1 MSGTK
6 GGVAVIGGVVALAIA
21 AAPAYAA
28 TDRADYD
35 AQVNP
40 VCKSSNAQIDQLI
53 TSFQQTFK
61 ALDRRANK
69 LRGKKRRK
77 VEQQQ
82 ERLYEQIPSQFLG
95 VESAELTQLKAIAPA
110 PGDESLVRDWLAS
123 RELKLSLYQQSIPIE
138 QRIEKVYEKDIGAS
152 SLKKFERKEKRQER
166 QVKRLERQLDSLYDQ
181 YEAAGKVDL
190 ELGTQLGAT
199 YCVTQATGSVVVL
212 IGSSSGSV
220 K

>member
-1 MSGTK
+1 MRR
-6 GGVAVIGGVVALAIA
+6 GGIAIVGGCLVALGLV
-21 AAPAYAA
+21 AAPALAT
-28 TDRADYD
+28 TDRLDYADQ
-35 AQVNP
+35 ANP
-40 VCKSSNAQIDQLI
+40 ICKSSNTQVEQLI

-69 LRGKKRRK
+69 LHGKKRRR

-82 ERLYEQIPSQFLG
+82 ERLYEQIPFQFLG
-95 VESAELTQLKAIAPA
+95 LESAELTQLKAIAPA
-110 PGDESLVRDWLAS
+110 PGDDSLVRDWLGS
-123 RELKLSLYQQSIPIE
+123 RELKLSLYQQTIPIE
-138 QRIEKVYEKDIGAS
+138 QRIEKVYETDIGAS
-152 SLKKFERKEKRQER
+152 SLKKFERKLKRQQR

-199 YCVTQATGSVVVL
+199 YCVTQATGSIVAV

>member
-1 MSGTK
+1 MSAAK
-6 GGVAVIGGVVALAIA
+6 GGVAIIGGIVALAIA
-21 AAPAYAA
+21 AAPAYAT

-40 VCKSSNAQIDQLI
+40 ICKSSNAQLEQLI

-69 LRGKKRRK
+69 LRGKKQRK
-77 VEQQQ
+77 LERQQ
-82 ERLYEQIPSQFLG
+82 ERLYEQIPFQFLG
-95 VESAELTQLKAIAPA
+95 LESAELAQLKSVLPA

-138 QRIEKVYEKDIGAS
+138 QRIETVYEKPIDAN
-152 SLKKFERKEKRQER
+152 SLKKFERKLKRQDR

-181 YEAAGKVDL
+181 SEAAGKVDL

-199 YCVTQATGSVVVL
+199 YCVTQATGSATVL
-212 IGSSSGSV
+212 IGP
-220 K
+220 

>member
-1 MSGTK
+1 MRR
-6 GGVAVIGGVVALAIA
+6 GGIAIVGGCLVALALV
-21 AAPAYAA
+21 AAPALA
-28 TDRADYD
+28 TTDGPDYD

-40 VCKSSNAQIDQLI
+40 VCKSSNAEVEQLF

-69 LRGKKRRK
+69 LHGKKRRR

-82 ERLYEQIPSQFLG
+82 ERLYEQIPFQFLAL
-95 VESAELTQLKAIAPA
+95 ESAELAQLKAIAPP

-138 QRIEKVYEKDIGAS
+138 QRIEKVYEKNIGAS
-152 SLKKFERKEKRQER
+152 SLEKFERKLKRQQR

-181 YEAAGKVDL
+181 YEAASKVDL

-199 YCVTQATGSVVVL
+199 YCVTQATGAAVVV